1 MLLKGNQLR
10 PSLRARP
17 LETWHG
23 EANLLQLSDER
34 RCLVRAQGQQG
45 RTYCR
50 PEGIGTKMGDGL
62 FES

>member
-1 MLLKGNQLR
+1 MRLKVNQLR
-10 PSLRARP
+10 HGVGARP
-17 LETWHG
+17 LEAWHG

-45 RTYCR
+45 RTYCS
-50 PEGIGTKMGDGL
+50 PDGIVTKMGDGL